1 MIGGGSTKELA
12 SVARTARAEDL
23 TFVVGAVWWDWGQQL
38 SQHAWGWQ
46 DQCQEDSP
54 NGQEVAYTLGNRLKK
69 KYIENN
75 GIQVSHNLREELEVW
90 KNMEKQELEKTL

>member
-38 SQHAWGWQ
+38 SQHAWG
-46 DQCQEDSP
+46 
-54 NGQEVAYTLGNRLKK
+54 
-69 KYIENN
+69 
-75 GIQVSHNLREELEVW
+75 
-90 KNMEKQELEKTL
+90 